1 MNAANLPLIVSY
13 FTNDWCY
20 PAHAMRLANECE
32 ALGLDYRIEELPS
45 RGGYIQNS
53 CHKPAFILR
62 CLKESKRPVLW
73 VDVDGSIYAPPTFF
87 LEPGFDFQARKMNPL
102 TRRRIWHVG
111 TLWFA
116 PTEASMEF
124 IEAWVARTGDMTD
137 ESALDQVWK
146 SKEWPLRTRDIPA
159 EYFHI
164 LPRNERPPAGTV
176 IAHRLSDSA
185 SKRAQTAAFESYE
198 RLIG

>member
-1 MNAANLPLIVSY
+1 
-13 FTNDWCY
+13 
-20 PAHAMRLANECE
+20 MRFEQECRS
-32 ALGLDYRIEELPS
+32 LGLDCRIEELPS
-45 RGGYIQNS
+45 RGGYIENS

-62 CLKESKRPVLW
+62 CLTESNRPVLW
-73 VDVDGSIYAPPTFF
+73 VDVDGSIFAPPAFF
-87 LEPGFDFQARKMNPL
+87 TEAGFDFQARKMNPER
-102 TRRRIWHVG
+102 RRRIWHVG

-116 PTEASMEF
+116 PTDASVEF

-146 SKEWPLRTRDIPA
+146 SREWPLRTRDIPA

-164 LPRNERPPAGTV
+164 LSRNERPPPGTV

-185 SKRAQTAAFESYE
+185 SKRHQTPIFESYE